1 MAYVGNIAFTVTAK
15 QLEKALEGC
24 AVAKVNN
31 TYPDVCTARPS
42 VGVLAVRNYLMWAAQ
57 KPA

>member
-24 AVAKVNN
+24 AVAKVN
-31 TYPDVCTARPS
+31 TLTQMFALPDQ
-42 VGVLAVRNYLMWAAQ
+42 VLGCLQ
-57 KPA
+57 CGII

>member
-31 TYPDVCTARPS
+31 
-42 VGVLAVRNYLMWAAQ
+42 N
-57 KPA
+57 